1 MNNIIVV
8 TPQNIMPPSDGGKKC
23 MYSHILS
30 LYEYNDNTFL
40 AMGNIDEKNIV
51 FNGNRLVLDKAK
63 TTDHCRNAE

>member
-40 AMGNIDEKNIV
+40 AMGNIDEKMYIQI
-51 FNGNRLVLDKAK
+51 
-63 TTDHCRNAE
+63 HYHI